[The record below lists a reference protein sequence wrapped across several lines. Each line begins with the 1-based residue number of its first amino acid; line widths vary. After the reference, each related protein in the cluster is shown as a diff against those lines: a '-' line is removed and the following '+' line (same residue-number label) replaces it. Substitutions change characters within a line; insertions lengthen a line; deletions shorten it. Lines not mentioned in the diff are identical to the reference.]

1 MERIFT
7 IPLRKAYRK
16 PRTRRTPTAMRLIKL
31 YLQRH
36 MKLKNSDIEI
46 KIGKHLNE
54 TLWNRGIRYP
64 PRRVRVKAVLDEEKK
79 QLKCELVGF
88 EYKEFT
94 PVKQEAKK
102 EGVKEKLMKRLG
114 GKALQK
120 QKEEEMIEGKKKEEK
135 TEKKPRKKEG
145 EEEKHEEAEQK
156 QERGFKTK
164 EETEKA
170 ESENKSEQESKS

>member
-120 QKEEEMIEGKKKEEK
+120 QKEEK